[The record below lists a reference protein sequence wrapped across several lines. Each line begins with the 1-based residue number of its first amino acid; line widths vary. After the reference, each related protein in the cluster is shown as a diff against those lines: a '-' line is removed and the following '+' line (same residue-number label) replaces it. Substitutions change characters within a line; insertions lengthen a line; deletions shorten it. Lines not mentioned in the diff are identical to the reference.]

1 MRSAQIIIILVVVAG
16 VGAFGYLRSDKNEY
30 AEREMELDSQ
40 EAKDVKVIFN
50 QLAKSTNY
58 LAQYIS
64 PKVSPVGHQMLLR
77 SAVALKDSGKVT
89 LAAAHWSGAYLKVQ
103 VKAATETDPNAQH
116 WFTLE
121 PEAEGGLKLLGV
133 Q

>member
-1 MRSAQIIIILVVVAG
+1 MSNAQIIIILVAVAG

-30 AEREMELDSQ
+30 AEHEVALDSI
-40 EAKDVKVIFN
+40 EAKNAEVIFK

-58 LAQYIS
+58 LVQCIS
-64 PKVSPVGHQMLLR
+64 PKASPVVQKMLLR
-77 SAVALKDSGKVT
+77 SVVALKDSGKVT
-89 LAAAHWSGAYLKVQ
+89 LAGTHWSGEYLKVQ
-103 VKAATETDPNAQH
+103 IKAATETDPNAQH

-121 PEAEGGLKLLGV
+121 SKSKGGLKLLGV

>member
-1 MRSAQIIIILVVVAG
+1 MGICVQTKI
-16 VGAFGYLRSDKNEY
+16 EY
-30 AEREMELDSQ
+30 AEREIELDSQ
-40 EAKDVKVIFN
+40 EAKDVEVIFK

-58 LAQYIS
+58 LVQCIS

>member
-30 AEREMELDSQ
+30 AEREIELDSQ
-40 EAKDVKVIFN
+40 EAKDVEVIFK

-58 LAQYIS
+58 LVQCIS
-64 PKVSPVGHQMLLR
+64 PKASPVVQKMLLR

-89 LAAAHWSGAYLKVQ
+89 LTGAHWSGEYLKVQ
-103 VKAATETDPNAQH
+103 IKAATETDPNAQH

-121 PEAEGGLKLLGV
+121 SKSKGGLKLLGV

>member
-1 MRSAQIIIILVVVAG
+1 MSSAQIIIILVAVMAIG
-16 VGAFGYLRSDKNEY
+16 ILGYLRSDKNEY
-30 AEREMELDSQ
+30 AEHEVALDSI
-40 EAKDVKVIFN
+40 EAKNAEVIFK

-58 LAQYIS
+58 LSQCIS
-64 PKVSPVGHQMLLR
+64 PKASPVVQKMLLR

-89 LAAAHWSGAYLKVQ
+89 LAGAHWSGAYLKVQ
-103 VKAATETDPNAQH
+103 VKAATETDPNAEH

-121 PEAEGGLKLLGV
+121 SESKGGLKLLGV